1 MNMGILDPIE
11 RKISKD
17 RTCIV
22 GLDDEV
28 IKIRIIDDAE
38 FYNIFYKDYYIDK
51 TKIANFSDI
60 FNYII
65 YDLADC
71 EELTDEDKEAI
82 EDAFNE
88 VGNQYIEKLAALIEV
103 GDTYCDPQGEYEIIA
118 TDREHVTLKCIDE
131 AGPGLNIGK
140 EYPGIPTSEAVFY
153 IYGYYKDNSGI
164 KYIPE
169 EARL

>member
-1 MNMGILDPIE
+1 MGILDPIE
-11 RKISKD
+11 RKISKNRICRVYFD
-17 RTCIV
+17 DGDIEISI
-22 GLDDEV
+22 LDDERDEICSENYSV
-28 IKIRIIDDAE
+28 DETKVA
-38 FYNIFYKDYYIDK
+38 IF
-51 TKIANFSDI
+51 SEI

-88 VGNQYIEKLAALIEV
+88 VSNRYIEELATLIEV

-153 IYGYYKDNSGI
+153 IYGYYKGNSGI

>member
-1 MNMGILDPIE
+1 MIE

-17 RTCIV
+17 RICRVYFDDGDIEISI
-22 GLDDEV
+22 LDDERDEICSENYSV
-28 IKIRIIDDAE
+28 DE
-38 FYNIFYKDYYIDK
+38 
-51 TKIANFSDI
+51 TKVANFSDI

-88 VGNQYIEKLAALIEV
+88 AGNQYIEKLAALIEV
-103 GDTYCDPQGEYEIIA
+103 GDTYSDPQGKYEIIA
-118 TDREHVTLKCIDE
+118 TDGEYVTCKCIDE
-131 AGPGLNIGK
+131 VGPGWNIGK
-140 EYPGIPTSEAVFY
+140 EYPSIPISEAVFF
-153 IYGYYKDNSGI
+153 IYGYYKGDSGI
-164 KYIPE
+164 KCIPE